1 MKQSTVKKLR
11 ELFLNEWQPL
21 RDAIEYR
28 KQIEQKI
35 DANKITF
42 REHAHY
48 EYGKAG
54 TLTVDFDENGKR
66 VSYDWRMK
74 KEDGSYLIPID
85 SPFMNQMYDL
95 DFPNTY
101 DNPIEVC
108 CNFSTTSS
116 VTGGFSFWVKKEVTS
131 DPYKYFDKDF
141 ADKLVAIMNKG

>member
-11 ELFLNEWQPL
+11 ELFLNEWKPL

-35 DANKITF
+35 ESNKITF
-42 REHAHY
+42 KEYAHY

-54 TLTVDFDENGKR
+54 TLSVNFKKDGESL
-66 VSYDWRMK
+66 SYDWRI
-74 KEDGSYLIPID
+74 KEDGAYLIPLD
-85 SPFMNQMYDL
+85 SPFLNQMYDCKW
-95 DFPNTY
+95 PYIYN
-101 DNPIEVC
+101 NPIEVC
-108 CNFSTTSS
+108 CNFATMSST
-116 VTGGFSFWVKKEVTS
+116 TGGFSFWIKIEAFN

>member
-42 REHAHY
+42 KEHAHY

-54 TLTVDFDENGKR
+54 TLTVDFEEDGKR
-66 VSYDWRMK
+66 VSHDWRI
-74 KEDGSYLIPID
+74 KEDGAYLIPLD

-95 DFPNTY
+95 NFPDDY

-108 CNFSTTSS
+108 GSFSASTS
-116 VTGGFSFWVKKEVTS
+116 VTGGFSFWIKKEVTS
-131 DPYKYFDKDF
+131 NPYKYFDKDF
-141 ADKLVAIMNKG
+141 ADKLVSIMAKG

>member
-21 RDAIEYR
+21 RNAIEYR

-42 REHAHY
+42 KEHAHY

-54 TLTVDFDENGKR
+54 TLTVDFEEDGKR
-66 VSYDWRMK
+66 VSHDWRI
-74 KEDGSYLIPID
+74 KEDGAYLIPLD

-95 DFPNTY
+95 NFPDDY

-108 CNFSTTSS
+108 GSFSASTS
-116 VTGGFSFWVKKEVTS
+116 VTGGFSFWIKKEVTS
-131 DPYKYFDKDF
+131 NPYKYFDKDF
-141 ADKLVAIMNKG
+141 ADKLVSIMAKG

>member
-21 RDAIEYR
+21 RNAIKYR

-35 DANKITF
+35 NANKITF
-42 REHAHY
+42 KEYAHY

-54 TLTVDFDENGKR
+54 TLTVDFEEDGKR
-66 VSYDWRMK
+66 VSHDWRI
-74 KEDGSYLIPID
+74 KEDGAYLIPID

-108 CNFSTTSS
+108 CNFATLSSTT
-116 VTGGFSFWVKKEVTS
+116 GGYSFWIKKEVTS

-141 ADKLVAIMNKG
+141 ADKLVSIMAKG